1 MVIGSDNTSFIPKK
15 SPVVEER
22 IQKRR
27 TIDLFFLISMV
38 IFLITL
44 AFAMGVFLY
53 ENYLTGS
60 IEESKIMLEKEKE
73 NFDMETIRQLI
84 KLDNRLRVAE
94 MLLGGHIDMT
104 GLFDAIEESTLQ
116 AVQFV
121 DFEFKI
127 TNEGIE
133 LAMDGITRDYS
144 TVALQADKIGKNPFI
159 KNIIF
164 SDLDVNNEGKV
175 IFSLTANVDPD
186 LISFK
191 KRVQN

>member
-1 MVIGSDNTSFIPKK
+1 
-15 SPVVEER
+15 
-22 IQKRR
+22 
-27 TIDLFFLISMV
+27 
-38 IFLITL
+38 
-44 AFAMGVFLY
+44 MGVFLY

>member
-15 SPVVEER
+15 SPVVDER

-104 GLFDAIEESTLQ
+104 AQKHFRYAQTI
-116 AVQFV
+116 
-121 DFEFKI
+121 
-127 TNEGIE
+127 
-133 LAMDGITRDYS
+133 
-144 TVALQADKIGKNPFI
+144 
-159 KNIIF
+159 
-164 SDLDVNNEGKV
+164 
-175 IFSLTANVDPD
+175 
-186 LISFK
+186 
-191 KRVQN
+191 